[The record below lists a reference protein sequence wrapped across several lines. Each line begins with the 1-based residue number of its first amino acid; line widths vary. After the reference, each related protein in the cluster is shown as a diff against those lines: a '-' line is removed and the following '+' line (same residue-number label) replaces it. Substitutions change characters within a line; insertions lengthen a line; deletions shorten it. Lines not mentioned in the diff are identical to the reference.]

1 MKIGNM
7 GDPLHRQAA
16 SDWRSST
23 SEPGFNQPKLC
34 MNLLNLVRE
43 SERSEETFGSDRF
56 RSDALARASRLSD
69 RMVALATVRKRPEMV
84 LALFRP

>member
-1 MKIGNM
+1 
-7 GDPLHRQAA
+7 
-16 SDWRSST
+16 
-23 SEPGFNQPKLC
+23 